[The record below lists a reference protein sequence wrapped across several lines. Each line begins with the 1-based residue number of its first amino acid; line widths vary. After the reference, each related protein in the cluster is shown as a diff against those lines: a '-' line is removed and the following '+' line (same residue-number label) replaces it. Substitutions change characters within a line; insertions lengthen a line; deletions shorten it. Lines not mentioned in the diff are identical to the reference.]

1 MHHTVREVSLKNG
14 VKGLLINVPQ
24 ATVMSFDFNLRAGYY
39 LAPEGK
45 WETPHIM
52 EHLMVG
58 ANQEY
63 RKARLFE
70 AEVTRTGRPRPP

>member
-45 WETPHIM
+45 WET
-52 EHLMVG
+52 
-58 ANQEY
+58 
-63 RKARLFE
+63 RLSVPILSGLEF
-70 AEVTRTGRPRPP
+70 